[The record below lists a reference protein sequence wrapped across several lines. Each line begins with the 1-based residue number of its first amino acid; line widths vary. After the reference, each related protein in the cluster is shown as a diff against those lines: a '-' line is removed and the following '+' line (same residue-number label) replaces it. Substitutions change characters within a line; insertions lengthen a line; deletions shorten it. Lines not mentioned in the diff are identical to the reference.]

1 MTGQASGAPT
11 SSDRIAEITRT
22 LQRRRGGFV
31 PEWRPSD
38 SGVDGAMTAILAR
51 FLRTIADRVDQAPLK
66 HGLALLDTL
75 GVRLIPARAAR
86 APIVFKLGE
95 GPDRSKPGV
104 HEEDKPPDARIPTGT
119 RVAAPPPPGSNDQ
132 ITFEL
137 EEATGVAVGRI
148 KKVVSV
154 WPGRDQYIDH
164 TTSFKAR
171 QSFRP
176 FALAELEDAPH
187 ALYIAHP
194 TMLALS
200 GRSRIDLAIE
210 LATPGSERLRIAWEF
225 WDGKLWREFSRSQL
239 DCDDTDLSG
248 PTTDDGTAG
257 LTRSGTLRLESD
269 GGTSQPTTIDGLES
283 SWIRGRLDQPLP
295 PDPARILPE
304 IDRIRLTTQI
314 ARAIDFGIRHRVNR
328 EQQAGGLI
336 VRVVDESGAAV
347 PRLGVIAGN
356 GTNEVPTEADGTAKL
371 AIPTTAQAVS
381 ITLGDDRGEETAEA
395 GQPQVVTFTVNPV
408 GLKLD
413 KAIADGLPVDI
424 TKPFQPFGPQP
435 RPGAAF
441 YFSNE
446 EAFSKPGARME
457 VYVQTSEPD
466 PGPSSGPTFAQH
478 AVSWEYWNGTDWRV
492 LLTATGSGGVDCGPE
507 DLSGAGVLAQAI
519 VIPDDMAATKV
530 ANQEA
535 RWMRIRIASGSYAYK
550 QTVSLTSGSFE
561 FWTPRPPIVARI
573 LLGYTWP
580 QGPYAPTKVVARN
593 DFQDVDRTTE
603 SRWPGGTYLPFMGMT
618 GSPALYLGLD
628 WPLPVDRIG
637 ILFDVEEVRGEER
650 GPALQWSYWD
660 GIAWQP
666 VIVKDE
672 TQHLAQTGIVYLIG
686 APNSAR
692 LNRFDGDLHWIRA
705 ALAEDGRPAFRTY
718 RGIHLNAAWASQ
730 QLTVVDEPLGAGT
743 GEPDQV
749 LTFRQRPVLPGPVI
763 SIRELEGMRAN
774 VEWRIL
780 VREAFPDDPG
790 AVDRLD
796 ALLGAEGTATD
807 IEWNNVRLVRDRTKR
822 VREVWMPWTERPH
835 LAFSGPG
842 DRHYVVDLIRARL
855 LFGDGLTNGRVPPA
869 GSAVVA
875 RRYRTGGGAAG
886 NLPANTITQLL
897 APLGGM
903 ESVTNPLPAEGGSD
917 GERPEGLATR
927 GPASVHHRGRAVTVP
942 DLATLA
948 LESSAAVG
956 RAWALAATEP
966 EGVRGAGWVTLVI
979 VPRSPGAK
987 PAPTFGLREEV
998 RRFLLDRGPAG
1009 LAAGRRLV
1017 VTGPDYR
1024 EVGIDA
1030 SIVAVDPAEAGAVK
1044 QRALDALNAF
1054 LHPLTGGPDSVGW
1067 MPGQPVFLSDVAT
1080 VLEGCPG
1087 VDHVV
1092 EVSLLLGGTPQSGHA
1107 DVGPGRIAAAGE
1119 LRLRLVEG

>member
-1 MTGQASGAPT
+1 MAGQTTGGSAS
-11 SSDRIAEITRT
+11 SERIADITRT
-22 LQRRRGGFV
+22 LVRRRPGFV
-31 PEWRPSD
+31 PEWRTGD

-51 FLRTIADRVDQAPLK
+51 FLRTIADRVDQSPFK

-86 APIVFKLGE
+86 APIVFTLSKA
-95 GPDRSKPGV
+95 PDPSAAGM
-104 HEEDKPPDARIPTGT
+104 HEEDKPPDARIPAGT

-132 ITFEL
+132 VTFEV
-137 EEATGVAVGRI
+137 EAATGVAVGRI
-148 KKVVSV
+148 QKVVSV

-164 TTSFKAR
+164 SAAFAAG
-171 QSFRP
+171 QPFSP
-176 FALAELEDAPH
+176 FAMADLQDALH

-200 GRSRIDLAIE
+200 GRSRLDIAIE

-239 DCDDTDLSG
+239 DCEETGDLG
-248 PTTDDGTAG
+248 PTTDDGSAG

-269 GGTSQPTTIDGLES
+269 GGKSDLKTIDGVES

-314 ARAIDFGIRHRVNR
+314 ARPIEFGFRSRVESR
-328 EQQAGGLI
+328 TGSSVQ
-336 VRVVDESGAAV
+336 VHVVDESGADV
-347 PRLGVIAGN
+347 PHLPVVAGN
-356 GTNEVPTEADGTAKL
+356 ATKADRTNAVGVSDVALQGPGV
-371 AIPTTAQAVS
+371 VS
-381 ITLGDDRGEETAEA
+381 ITLGDDRGEETVPAA
-395 GQPQVVTFTVNPV
+395 MNQLVTFTVSPV
-408 GLKLD
+408 GMKLD
-413 KAIADGLPVDI
+413 KAIADGLAVDV
-424 TKPFQPFGPQP
+424 TKPFMPFGPQP

-441 YFSNE
+441 YFTNE
-446 EAFSKPGARME
+446 EVFSKPGARME
-457 VYVQTSEPD
+457 VFVQISEPD
-466 PGPSSGPTFAQH
+466 SATSTTTDFAQH
-478 AVSWEYWNGTDWRV
+478 AISWEYWDGTDWRV
-492 LLTATGSGGVDCGPE
+492 LLRAAGGGTDSWSPE
-507 DLSGAGVLAQAI
+507 DLTAAGVLADVI
-519 VIPDDMAATKV
+519 VIPDDMVPTKV

-535 RWMRIRIASGSYAYK
+535 RWMRIRLASGSYSYK
-550 QTVSLTSGSFE
+550 QTITSATPAFD
-561 FWTPRPPIVARI
+561 FWIPRPPIVARI
-573 LLGYTWP
+573 LLGYVWP
-580 QGPYAPTKVVARN
+580 QGPYPPAKVVAHN
-593 DFQDVDRTTE
+593 DFEDIDRTTE
-603 SRWPGGTYLPFMGMT
+603 SRWPGGTYLPFTAVT
-618 GSPALYLGLD
+618 GTPALYLGLD
-628 WPLPVDRIG
+628 WPLPVDRVG
-637 ILFDVEEVRGEER
+637 ILFDVDEVRGEVG

-660 GIAWQP
+660 GNAWQSL
-666 VIVKDE
+666 IADDE
-672 TQHLAQTGIVYLIG
+672 TEHLTQTGIVHLIG
-686 APNSAR
+686 QPDSAR
-692 LNRFDGDLHWIRA
+692 LDRFDGTLHWLRA
-705 ALAEDGRPAFRTY
+705 ALADDGRPAFRTY

-730 QLTVVDEPLGAGT
+730 QLTIADEPLGAGT

-749 LTFRQRPVLPGPVI
+749 LTFRQRPVLPGPEI

-780 VREAFPDDPG
+780 VREAFSDDPD
-790 AVDRLD
+790 AVDRLE
-796 ALLGAEGTATD
+796 AMLGAEGTGTD
-807 IEWNNVRLVRDRTKR
+807 IEWNKVRLVRDRMKR

-835 LAFSGPG
+835 LAFSGPR
-842 DRHYVVDLIRARL
+842 DRDYVVDLIRARL

-875 RRYRTGGGAAG
+875 RLYRTGGGASG
-886 NLPANTITQLL
+886 NLPRKTISQLL
-897 APLGGM
+897 APLGGI

-927 GPASVHHRGRAVTVP
+927 GPASVRHRGRAVTVP

-966 EGVRGAGWVTLVI
+966 DGVRGAGWVTLVI
-979 VPRSPGAK
+979 VPRSPGAQ

-1030 SIVAVDPAEAGAVK
+1030 SIVPVDPAEAGAVK
-1044 QRALDALNAF
+1044 QRALDALSAF
-1054 LHPLTGGPDSVGW
+1054 LHPLTGGPDGVGW

-1080 VLEGCPG
+1080 VLEGCRG

-1092 EVSLLLGGTPQSGHA
+1092 EVGLLLGGTPQAGHA
-1107 DVGPGRIAAAGE
+1107 DVGPGRIAAAGD
-1119 LRLRLVEG
+1119 LRLRMVEA